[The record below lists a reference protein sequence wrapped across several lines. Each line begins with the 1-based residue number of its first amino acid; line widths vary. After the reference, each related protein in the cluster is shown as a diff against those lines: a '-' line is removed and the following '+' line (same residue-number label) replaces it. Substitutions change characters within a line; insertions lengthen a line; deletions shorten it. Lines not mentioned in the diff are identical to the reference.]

1 LGLSDFIKSIVQM
14 LRLSKK
20 SGRDEYKLYLKLT
33 LLGVAAVGIVGFI
46 IKIISSVLKLFFS

>member
-1 LGLSDFIKSIVQM
+1 M

-20 SGRDEYKLYLKLT
+20 SGRDEYMLYLKLT

>member
-20 SGRDEYKLYLKLT
+20 SGRDEYMLYLKLT

>member
-1 LGLSDFIKSIVQM
+1 MGLSDFIKSIVQM

-20 SGRDEYKLYLKLT
+20 SGRDEYMLYLKLT